1 MIEMASSHG
10 RPKLRLHLRSDLHL
24 ARKTWHITMG
34 IAIAVVYSL
43 GMSRSN
49 AVTLLGSVLVFN
61 LFVETLRLK
70 VPQVNKKVIEIW
82 GPLMRTCEQDRFTGT
97 PYYLAASILAIGI
110 FPRPIAV
117 LSILYLACGDP
128 IASLFGV
135 LYGGKGPRF
144 ANGKSWIGTGAG
156 MITCMMVTWFYG
168 QSLGWSVPT
177 LIAMTLIGGIAG
189 GSAELLPLDVDD
201 NFSIPIVSGF
211 ALWLA
216 VIVI

>member
-1 MIEMASSHG
+1 MM
-10 RPKLRLHLRSDLHL
+10 KLHHRSDLHI
-24 ARKTWHITMG
+24 ARKVWHLTMG
-34 IAIAVVYSL
+34 CAIAIVYSL
-43 GMSRSN
+43 GMSRSG
-49 AVTLLGSVLVFN
+49 AVMLLGFVLAFD
-61 LFVETLRLK
+61 LFVETIRLK
-70 VPQVNKKVIEIW
+70 VPQVNEKVIKFW
-82 GPLMRTCEQDRFTGT
+82 GPLMRRCEQDRLTGA

-135 LYGGKGPRF
+135 LYGDKGPRF
-144 ANGKSWIGTGAG
+144 TNGKSWIGTGAG
-156 MITCMMVTWFYG
+156 MLTCMMVTWFYG
-168 QSLGWSVPT
+168 QNLGWSVPT
-177 LIAMTLIGGIAG
+177 LIAMTIIGGIAG

-216 VIVI
+216 VILI